1 LTGNAILRNYG
12 CVKSTGG
19 RTKNGIFRG
28 YTVKNDRNR
37 HENDVYCGRS
47 IPHFTQ
53 RRHDV
58 QLITWSS
65 ADSSIREQK

>member
-1 LTGNAILRNYG
+1 MGVSSLPAVGPKMAFFVGTP
-12 CVKSTGG
+12 K
-19 RTKNGIFRG
+19 
-28 YTVKNDRNR
+28 KNDRNR

-53 RRHDV
+53 RRHDL
-58 QLITWSS
+58 QLITWST